1 MTRRNRSRTHPA
13 RRWAET
19 LFVGCAL
26 ALLLGLVAS
35 GGARAGQSGA
45 EFLALCDQDD
55 DWSDGYCTGYI
66 AGAGEMLDGLL
77 LDEKVRA
84 AFDGRIFC
92 LPADVTKGEVRDRVV
107 GFLREHPDVVDSEMT
122 SITWAVL
129 IEAYPCE

>member
-1 MTRRNRSRTHPA
+1 MTRRNRSRIHPA

-19 LFVGCAL
+19 LFGCCAL

-45 EFLALCDQDD
+45 EFLALCDQADA
-55 DWSDGYCTGYI
+55 WSDGYV

-77 LDEKVRA
+77 LDDKVRA

-92 LPADVTKGEVRDRVV
+92 LPDDVTKGEVRERVV
-107 GFLREHPDVVDSEMT
+107 SFLREHPDVADSEMT

-129 IEAYPCE
+129 IETYPCE

>member
-1 MTRRNRSRTHPA
+1 MTRRNCSRTPPA

-19 LFVGCAL
+19 LFSCCAL
-26 ALLLGLVAS
+26 ALLPWLLAS
-35 GGARAGQSGA
+35 SGARAGQSGA
-45 EFLALCDQDD
+45 EFLALCDQADA
-55 DWSDGYCTGYI
+55 WSDGYCAGYV

-77 LDEKVRA
+77 LDDEVRA

-92 LPADVTKGEVRDRVV
+92 LPKDVTKGEVRDRVV
-107 GFLREHPDVVDSEMT
+107 GFLREHPDVAGSEMT